1 MSNVKDISKKIFSGK
16 YTLFA
21 AGIAVLVLMLLLFY
35 PKQESEELSAQE
47 KDTYLET
54 LQTNLQNVI
63 ESMEGVDSCN
73 VMITLSSGTKYEYAT
88 DISMSENSGTDDKTS
103 TQSKS
108 DITVISDK
116 TTGEKAVVVKEIY
129 PEIKGAVIVC
139 QGTET
144 DALTLEIKK
153 AVSVALGLGSDKIC
167 VIIK

>member
-1 MSNVKDISKKIFSGK
+1 MSNVKAIIKKIFSGK

-21 AGIAVLVLMLLLFY
+21 MGVALLAVLLLLFY
-35 PKQESEELSAQE
+35 PNTKTEETVEAD
-47 KDTYLET
+47 KDVYLET
-54 LQTNLQNVI
+54 LESNLQKVI
-63 ESMEGVDSCN
+63 ESMDGIDSCN

-88 DISMSENSGTDDKTS
+88 DVSRSENNDTNEKTS

-139 QGTET
+139 RGTQAN
-144 DALTLEIKK
+144 ALTLEVKK
-153 AVSVALGLGSDKIC
+153 AVSVALGIGSDKIC